1 MTTFEPIETADAS
14 AAVTTLLSKMFEF
27 DPTLTLPE
35 NAIRTTT
42 DAAHFLGGWDE
53 IPETTALYQTELFS
67 PMETSPMTEALECVS
82 NSILQANMGRGNLG
96 ATKVLGVRTGV
107 LPASGITERWRFT
120 EGEIIRRAETRE
132 VACNAHKFH
141 ESQRRLALPR
151 PCFQEQRP
159 SKREKLD
166 S

>member
-42 DAAHFLGGWDE
+42 DAAHFLGDWDE

-82 NSILQANMGRGNLG
+82 
-96 ATKVLGVRTGV
+96 KHDTGISGEAKPGSHKSPEGKNGG
-107 LPASGITERWRFT
+107 LAS
-120 EGEIIRRAETRE
+120 
-132 VACNAHKFH
+132 
-141 ESQRRLALPR
+141 
-151 PCFQEQRP
+151 
-159 SKREKLD
+159 
-166 S
+166 